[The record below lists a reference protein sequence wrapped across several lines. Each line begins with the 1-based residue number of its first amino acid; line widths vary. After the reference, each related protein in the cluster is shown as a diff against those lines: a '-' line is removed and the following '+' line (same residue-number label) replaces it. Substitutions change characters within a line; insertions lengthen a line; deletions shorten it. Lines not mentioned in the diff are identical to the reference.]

1 MIKTGFLN
9 ATFQIESPSCYKED
23 PDPSQFI
30 TYENYS
36 IENVLK
42 TGIPLLACRS
52 EDFND
57 SDDDVSNLNSG
68 EFLSIAIM
76 IIPLRN
82 TVTQKPLRNTI
93 T

>member
-1 MIKTGFLN
+1 MRTGSLN
-9 ATFQIESPSCYKED
+9 STLQIESPSCYKED

-57 SDDDVSNLNSG
+57 SDDDVPNLNSG
-68 EFLSIAIM
+68 KFLSI
-76 IIPLRN
+76 
-82 TVTQKPLRNTI
+82 VDYES
-93 T
+93 